1 MFHRTINTPKSRSF
15 FLFGARATGKTTVIC
30 VRFPAHSTHS
40 YNLLDLD
47 VEEQLARDPMMLER
61 QVLGLSSAI
70 THVVLDEIQKLPKL
84 LDVVHNLIS
93 THRVPQSFI
102 LTGSSARKL
111 KSGGANLLAG
121 RAALRTLFPLTH
133 HELGSAYLIEP
144 AIRWG
149 CLPAIWNASDAEE
162 RDDILRSYA
171 NVYVKEEIWAEQ
183 LVRRL
188 DPFRRFLEVSAR
200 NSGKILNY
208 SNIARD
214 TGVDIKTVQAW
225 YGLLED
231 TLIGFHVDAWHSS
244 IRKQLRQSPKF
255 YFFDT
260 GVTRALSKMLNVI
273 PHPQTGYYG
282 DLFEQMVI
290 CELNARSHYENL
302 DYKLNFILTKT
313 NVEVDLIVERPGKH
327 PALVEIK
334 STNQVNE
341 SHVSSLEHF
350 AKDFPEAQLELWS
363 QDPKVQKFGRITA
376 MPWQQGIRSV

>member
-1 MFHRTINTPKSRSF
+1 M
-15 FLFGARATGKTTVIC
+15 
-30 VRFPAHSTHS
+30 
-40 YNLLDLD
+40 
-47 VEEQLARDPMMLER
+47 
-61 QVLGLSSAI
+61 
-70 THVVLDEIQKLPKL
+70 
-84 LDVVHNLIS
+84 
-93 THRVPQSFI
+93 
-102 LTGSSARKL
+102 
-111 KSGGANLLAG
+111 
-121 RAALRTLFPLTH
+121 
-133 HELGSAYLIEP
+133 
-144 AIRWG
+144 
-149 CLPAIWNASDAEE
+149 
-162 RDDILRSYA
+162 
-171 NVYVKEEIWAEQ
+171 
-183 LVRRL
+183 
-188 DPFRRFLEVSAR
+188 DPFRRFLQVSAR

-282 DLFEQMVI
+282 DLFEQMVV